1 MEIPNIF
8 GFPIWVN
15 LKRRIAEKHLKKY
28 TLFRLWKKQA
38 QTQAVS
44 QLGVGDWINDCSGYN
59 TCIVELVGV
68 YRPVGKGSVLM
79 DIEIKNER
87 GGYCSVAHCGVE
99 PAILR
104 PELEKNK
111 LELYQYWISK
121 GEDYSNDPKYLAL
134 IGGAHITDVNGRLLE
149 SYKNVQNCL

>member
-1 MEIPNIF
+1 MSSTVDVTCLHRFICQI
-8 GFPIWVN
+8 GFS
-15 LKRRIAEKHLKKY
+15 L
-28 TLFRLWKKQA
+28 
-38 QTQAVS
+38 
-44 QLGVGDWINDCSGYN
+44 
-59 TCIVELVGV
+59 
-68 YRPVGKGSVLM
+68 